1 MFSEASVCLSFCL
14 FVSQRDSFRTIKHKM
29 MKLGGQ
35 VQWKKSR
42 PSSNWGSKVKDQGH
56 QGQKR
61 KKVRHFWEPS
71 SGARV
76 VSSASSTPVGKSAH
90 AV

>member
-35 VQWKKSR
+35 VQWKKISPEIELGVKGQRSR
-42 PSSNWGSKVKDQGH
+42 SPGTKT
-56 QGQKR
+56 